1 MHLLLLLACNA
12 GTTTPS
18 DGGAAGTEPP
28 ADYSYDGSD
37 TTTPSYDQAA
47 VETGLQQAVDV
58 VLGISGQPIVDAYF
72 AMLDTADDRCP
83 TWYEQDGN
91 VFWSDICTS
100 DAGTSFD
107 GYGFYY
113 PYVDA
118 DLDGS
123 GTLWSGDYLY
133 GVATIIEG
141 DGTLFHAGGGTQ
153 VLTGFNP
160 GTDAFSTEDDSY
172 YGLSQ
177 VIGGFQYTDPAS
189 ADTWLGQGL
198 SPDLYVYT
206 VDYPEYGIN
215 GAYVQG
221 GLSGLTGD
229 ATSGATSG
237 ATAVLFDDN
246 FLYHEAAGS
255 PCEREPTGS
264 MQLRDADGTWWR
276 VEFDTPDAGVLDDAL
291 CDGCGTAFLGDE
303 EVGQACV
310 DFSSWLDFE
319 VLTW

>member
-1 MHLLLLLACNA
+1 MHLLLMLACSA
-12 GTTTPS
+12 GTMSGTDADATGTDLP
-18 DGGAAGTEPP
+18 DG
-28 ADYSYDGSD
+28 YSYDDAGDSAAP
-37 TTTPSYDQAA
+37 TYDRAA
-47 VETGLQQAVDV
+47 VETGLQQAIDL

-72 AMLDTADDRCP
+72 AMLETADDRCP

-91 VFWSDICTS
+91 VFWADVCTS
-100 DAGTSFD
+100 DAGTEFD
-107 GYGFYY
+107 GYSFYY

-133 GVATIIEG
+133 GVATIVEA
-141 DGTLFHAGGGTQ
+141 DGTLFHAGGAVQ

-160 GTDAFSTEDDSY
+160 GTDPFATADDSY

-177 VIGGFQYTDPAS
+177 IIGGFACTDPSCAES
-189 ADTWLGQGL
+189 WPGEGL

-206 VDYPEYGIN
+206 VDYPDYGVN

-221 GLSGLTGD
+221 GISGL
-229 ATSGATSG
+229 SES

-255 PCEREPTGS
+255 PCEREPTGT

-276 VEFDTPDAGVLDDAL
+276 VVFDTPDSGALDEAR
-291 CDGCGTAFLGDE
+291 CDGCGTAFLGEE
-303 EVGQACV
+303 EVGQACL

-319 VLTW
+319 VLAW